1 MNFRKK
7 MTMTVLKKKNYK
19 RKNNGEHDTRYVKI
33 MQRDK
38 NTQIPY
44 DDRKL

>member
-19 RKNNGEHDTRYVKI
+19 RKNNGEHDRYVKI
-33 MQRDK
+33 MQRGK